1 MSTYYFIVCDKHK
14 ERTDAASHTMAGIGC
29 RLGDSD
35 TTLNPF
41 IVAHAGCPVRIVSEH
56 EDDSYDESF
65 ADWTEENVREMALKD
80 RD

>member
-1 MSTYYFIVCDKHK
+1 MSTYYFMVCDKHK
-14 ERTDAASHTMAGIGC
+14 ERTPAASWTMMGIGC

-41 IVAHAGCPVRIVSEH
+41 IVAHAGCLVRIVSEH
-56 EDDSYDESF
+56 ENDAYDESF
-65 ADWTEENVREMALKD
+65 SDWTEENVMKMALKD